1 VVEDYRT
8 HGGLDVLAAMFAL
21 DELPLEGSFIVEG
34 LDFWLEVFTTTAAKA
49 VVRMSLDDMRAV
61 ERLLDD
67 AVLAGGGLGSPP
79 AAPSRQRGAAL
90 RARPPLGEP
99 PEEHAGRGPSSVLA
113 GGGLGSPPAT
123 PSRQRGAA
131 LRARP
136 PLGEPPEEH
145 AGRGPIDAAVAAEM
159 ALQDELARLSGSVLF
174 RMLNNST
181 YSLRLRLVRDLH
193 ETEDVSAA
201 LAEMK
206 QMLRAAA
213 FARPAEEVIRAR
225 LLDALKRLTAKLRER
240 LIFGEAKAVAR
251 RGATQT
257 RAAAVRSPTPARA
270 KARSASTPSR
280 PRKKRTTR

>member
-61 ERLLDD
+61 ERILDD
-67 AVLAGGGLGSPP
+67 AISA
-79 AAPSRQRGAAL
+79 
-90 RARPPLGEP
+90 
-99 PEEHAGRGPSSVLA
+99 HASA
-113 GGGLGSPPAT
+113 
-123 PSRQRGAA
+123 
-131 LRARP
+131 
-136 PLGEPPEEH
+136 
-145 AGRGPIDAAVAAEM
+145 AAVAAEM
-159 ALQDELARLSGSVLF
+159 ELQDVLARLSGSVLF

-201 LAEMK
+201 LGEMK

-213 FARPAEEVIRAR
+213 FARPAEEVIRER

-240 LIFGEAKAVAR
+240 LIFGEAKASAP
-251 RGATQT
+251 RGATKT
-257 RAAAVRSPTPARA
+257 RAAVPGSPAPARA
-270 KARSASTPSR
+270 KPKASPTPSR
-280 PRKKRTTR
+280 PRTKRATR